1 MSNFQTDK
9 DMRKLFY
16 LPLTMLIMSLTVMV
30 GCKRDNP
37 TAPDVAE
44 VVQEVEEAP
53 LYDTVYFTK
62 VITKVNFRKEPK
74 GAAEIIRKLQKG
86 DTVKFV
92 NKNDTAKNELWIQVE
107 FMSDTGYVSRQYLSD
122 SIWSDTVRVEMHP
135 RETTAE
141 EKSQQFDSIAKEA
154 SKDSAMHYILWQK
167 KIVGVIV
174 VQDTELVAGKQIS
187 TDSLSDPNTIRKIDR
202 AMIDQLQEKQPEF
215 HYISDGVAW
224 IIGIV
229 AFLLGII
236 LTYGILFVMQVNHQR
251 RKAKMIRQEINLE
264 VKEVSEDEERD
275 DFMCKLIIKEN
286 EL

>member
-1 MSNFQTDK
+1 
-9 DMRKLFY
+9 MRKLFY
-16 LPLTMLIMSLTVMV
+16 LPLTMMMLSLTIMV
-30 GCKRDNP
+30 GCNRDNS
-37 TAPDVAE
+37 TAPIDAE
-44 VVQEVEEAP
+44 VVQEVEEDP
-53 LYDTVYFTK
+53 LYDTIYFAK
-62 VITKVNFRKEPK
+62 VKDKIKLRKGPNSK
-74 GAAEIIRKLQKG
+74 AESIRKLQKG

-92 NKNDTAKNELWIQVE
+92 NKKDVAKKEEWTQVE
-107 FMSDTGYVSRQYLSD
+107 SKCDTGYVSRQYLSD

-154 SKDSAMHYILWQK
+154 SKDSTMHYILWQK

-174 VQDTELVAGKQIS
+174 VQDTVLVAGKQIS
-187 TDSLSDPNTIRKIDR
+187 TDSLSAPNTTREIDR
-202 AMIDQLQEKQPEF
+202 AMIKQLQEKQLEF

-224 IIGIV
+224 IIGILS
-229 AFLLGII
+229 FLLGIF
-236 LTYGILFVMQVNHQR
+236 LTCGIIFVMQVNRQR
-251 RKAKMIRQEINLE
+251 SKAKMIRQEINLE